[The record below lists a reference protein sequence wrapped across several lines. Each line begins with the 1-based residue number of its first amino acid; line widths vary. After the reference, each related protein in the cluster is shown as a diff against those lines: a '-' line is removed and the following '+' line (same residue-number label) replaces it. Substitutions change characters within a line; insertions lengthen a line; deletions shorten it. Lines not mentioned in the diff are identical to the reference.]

1 MKLALTRLSLRARIF
16 ATVGIVSLP
25 LAATAIGAA
34 VTLGNTVYTLDQA
47 IVQSADRLDTAVR
60 LQSRILSAEA
70 LTGDRTV
77 AAGPRPASP
86 GNEVRAAEAAFDEM
100 LDSPSLRP
108 RERMLVGKVRHEWRS
123 EFVRRTAMLAR
134 PSAAQNPTQA
144 VHILGALADAYRHE
158 SEALR
163 SQIEAGTR
171 RLRWIVSAAVIACLS
186 VAAAGGALLA
196 RSVLQPLRALERG
209 VARFADDEL
218 SYRLPAEDNDEIG
231 GLARAFNRMAERLE
245 THRNELRELSTHDPL
260 TGLFNRRE
268 FEQRLQTERRR
279 AVRYGRPFSLLMLDV
294 DHFKDI
300 NDRYGHPCGDEVL
313 TTLADLLR
321 LNVRPMDAVCR
332 YGGEE
337 FAAILPETG
346 RDGALVLAERIR
358 RTVQDSTIVLDAAR
372 QVRATVSIGVATFA
386 TDAADGGDVVAAAD
400 RALYRAKHGGRNR
413 VLADG

>member
-1 MKLALTRLSLRARIF
+1 M
-16 ATVGIVSLP
+16 
-25 LAATAIGAA
+25 
-34 VTLGNTVYTLDQA
+34 
-47 IVQSADRLDTAVR
+47 
-60 LQSRILSAEA
+60 
-70 LTGDRTV
+70 
-77 AAGPRPASP
+77 
-86 GNEVRAAEAAFDEM
+86 
-100 LDSPSLRP
+100 
-108 RERMLVGKVRHEWRS
+108 
-123 EFVRRTAMLAR
+123 
-134 PSAAQNPTQA
+134 
-144 VHILGALADAYRHE
+144 
-158 SEALR
+158 
-163 SQIEAGTR
+163 
-171 RLRWIVSAAVIACLS
+171 
-186 VAAAGGALLA
+186 
-196 RSVLQPLRALERG
+196 
-209 VARFADDEL
+209 ARFADDEL